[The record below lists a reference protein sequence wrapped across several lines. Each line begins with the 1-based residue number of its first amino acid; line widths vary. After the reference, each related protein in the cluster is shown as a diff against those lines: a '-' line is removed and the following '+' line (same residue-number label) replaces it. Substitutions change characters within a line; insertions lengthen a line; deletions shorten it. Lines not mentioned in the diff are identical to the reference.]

1 MTTLKAENA
10 AYQVGSG
17 ESQEKSPV
25 DMATLMQGSESE
37 STGHVNA
44 EEWLKGFCSI
54 HPRCIN

>member
-1 MTTLKAENA
+1 MTALKAENA

-44 EEWLKGFCSI
+44 EEWLKGFCPSI
-54 HPRCIN
+54 LGV